1 MKKTL
6 IIVLASLLILMPTII
21 ALVLNILPNELGRSP
36 INISGTLLDSNGT
49 TYSFDKDNNLVLTS
63 FFSELESNSA
73 KTDVSVDDIEFDE
86 KLRASVTNKKETK
99 SISLYFSLERP
110 SYFSYDDGVLWQIS
124 DEYADTFLN
133 SQFAVNIY
141 EMLHSPKLITY
152 SNYEVN
158 PSASK
163 LKYTTE
169 NGSFIS
175 GNPKNTAGDPK
186 IYFASNT
193 AKISFSIEPYICE
206 IKAFVND
213 VLVFEGSLNEL
224 QNAKIDKKDTVH
236 YVISAVWEQSE
247 TPDCFGAA
255 QYDFYVEYAQVP
267 TFTLDRTSLEAG
279 EFVLVRAENI
289 VDPSKI
295 ECSFEGGFKT
305 DPQFFQNGSYYYAL
319 IPIDMDL
326 KTGDYKL
333 TLSCAE
339 RTKVATLHVTERN
352 RSASATKYELEAP
365 HNQQMLDDMMGLISS
380 VGLNS
385 SDKFYAD
392 KAFINYETDYSDSF
406 TLKLGFGRVRSFE
419 SGPDFDM
426 IGIEFSAPVDI
437 DIPAINDGI
446 VCASGEDD
454 ILGKYIVVDH
464 GYGLKSW
471 YCNISEALFSVG
483 DSVKKGDVIAKTGNS
498 AFYEYTGFYFITTV
512 LDVPV
517 SPYAIYEEN
526 FILPD

>member
-6 IIVLASLLILMPTII
+6 IIVLASLLILLPTII
-21 ALVLNILPNELGRSP
+21 ALVLNIFPNELVKSP
-36 INISGTLLDSNGT
+36 INISGTLFDSNGT
-49 TYSFDKDNNLVLTS
+49 SYSFDKDNNLVLTS
-63 FFSELESNSA
+63 FFSDLENNSI
-73 KTDVSVDDIEFDE
+73 KTDVSVNDIEYDE
-86 KLRASVTNKKETK
+86 ELRANVTKKKETK

-110 SYFSYDDGVLWQIS
+110 NYFAYEDGVLWQIS
-124 DEYADTFLN
+124 DEYADAFLN

-141 EMLHSPKLITY
+141 ELLHSPKLITY

-158 PSASK
+158 PTLSK

-169 NGSFIS
+169 NGSFINGKPQNTS
-175 GNPKNTAGDPK
+175 GNTET
-186 IYFASNT
+186 YFASNT
-193 AKISFSIEPYICE
+193 SRISFSIEPYICE
-206 IKAFVND
+206 IKAFVDN

-224 QNAKIDKKDTVH
+224 ENAKINKTDTVY
-236 YVISAVWEQSE
+236 YVINAVWEQSE
-247 TPDCFGAA
+247 TPDCFGEA
-255 QYDFYVEYAQVP
+255 QYDFYVEYAPIP

-279 EFVLVRAENI
+279 EFVLVKAENI
-289 VDPSKI
+289 VDPTKI
-295 ECSFEGGFKT
+295 ECSFEGGLKT

-339 RTKVATLHVTERN
+339 RTKVATLRVTERN
-352 RSASATKYELEAP
+352 RSASATEYELEAP

-385 SDKFYAD
+385 SEKFYAD
-392 KAFINYETDYSDSF
+392 KAFINYETDYNDSF

-419 SGPDFDM
+419 NGPDFDM
-426 IGIEFSAPVDI
+426 IGIEFSASIDVDI
-437 DIPAINDGI
+437 PVINNGI

-483 DSVKKGDVIAKTGNS
+483 DSVKKGDIIAKTGNS

-512 LDVPV
+512 LDIPV